1 MTFDL
6 KIINAHERDSRIV
19 FDEEPH
25 IYYIDESSEGYISC
39 TTFIH
44 SFFGKFNAEEIA
56 SKLLSGNNPKYKN
69 KTKEE
74 ILDEWEKNRVEAASA
89 GTKMHKNI
97 EDNYNDKVV
106 LDDSPEYSMFLK
118 FKDDWSQ
125 MQAYRTEWEIFDQ
138 EFKIAGSIDMIF
150 KGGDGKFYI
159 ADWKRSKEIKKSN
172 KFQKGTP
179 PIEHLD
185 DCNFNQYSLQL
196 NLYKHILEKHYGIK
210 IEGMF
215 LVVLH
220 PNNSTYLK
228 MDIKCMQKEISWIL
242 EERRNQMIIQDSI

>member
-1 MTFDL
+1 M
-6 KIINAHERDSRIV
+6 NA
-19 FDEEPH
+19 
-25 IYYIDESSEGYISC
+25 
-39 TTFIH
+39 
-44 SFFGKFNAEEIA
+44 K
-56 SKLLSGNNPKYKN
+56 KNNQFSN
-69 KTKEE
+69 
-74 ILDEWEKNRVEAASA
+74 
-89 GTKMHKNI
+89 
-97 EDNYNDKVV
+97 
-106 LDDSPEYSMFLK
+106 
-118 FKDDWSQ
+118 
-125 MQAYRTEWEIFDQ
+125 
-138 EFKIAGSIDMIF
+138 
-150 KGGDGKFYI
+150 
-159 ADWKRSKEIKKSN
+159 KSN